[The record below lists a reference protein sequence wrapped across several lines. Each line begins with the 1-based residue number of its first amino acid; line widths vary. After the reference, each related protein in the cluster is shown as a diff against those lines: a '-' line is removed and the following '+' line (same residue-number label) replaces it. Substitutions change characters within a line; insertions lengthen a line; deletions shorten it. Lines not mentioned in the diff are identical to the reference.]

1 MACVKK
7 KEHSAD
13 NVEKYVKFFRQSSPY
28 IHAHRGKTF
37 VIMLSGETLAHPNL
51 GNIISDIALMSS
63 LGVRLV
69 LVHGARPQIDE
80 RLRERGIK
88 TVIHQ
93 GGAGNGR
100 LHNERRVTDRQSLEC
115 VKDAAGNMRAL
126 IESRLSMGLVNSPM
140 HGARIRV
147 VSGNFVT
154 AKPLGV
160 LDGID
165 FKHTGEV
172 RKIDSQAI
180 DHLLDSG
187 YVVLLSCL
195 GLSPTGEIFNI
206 EAEEVATRT
215 AISLQ
220 AEKLILYAEQQGIF
234 DHQGNL
240 INRISPHE
248 AIKELE
254 SQTGESRRLL
264 SSAVTACSDGVERA
278 QIISYQ
284 DDGSLLME
292 LFTRDG
298 AGTLISR
305 DHYEEVRGAT
315 IEDVG
320 GILELIRPFEEKGIL
335 RRRSRKELEREIKL
349 FSVVLLD
356 GMIIGCAALH
366 PYHENGTS
374 AAELACVVVHPEYRD
389 AQRGDR
395 LLAHIEALAEEQGMN
410 EIYVMT
416 TQTTHWFI
424 EREFAEVACDDLPA
438 ELKAK
443 YNPKRQSKVLMKTIG

>member
-1 MACVKK
+1 MNKNDN
-7 KEHSAD
+7 SAD
-13 NVEKYVKFFRQSSPY
+13 SSEKYVKFFRQSSPY

-51 GNIISDIALMSS
+51 SNIISDIALMSS

-88 TVIHQ
+88 TALHKSAHK
-93 GGAGNGR
+93 GA
-100 LHNERRVTDRQSLEC
+100 LHNERRITDRQSLEC
-115 VKDAAGNMRAL
+115 VKDAVGNMRAL
-126 IESRLSMGLVNSPM
+126 IESRLSVGLVNSPM

-165 FKHTGEV
+165 FQHTGEV
-172 RKIDSQAI
+172 RKVDSQAI

-206 EAEEVATRT
+206 EVEEVATRT
-215 AISLQ
+215 AISLG
-220 AEKLILYAEQQGIF
+220 AEKLILYGAQQGVF

-248 AIKELE
+248 GSKELE
-254 SQTGESRRLL
+254 SQVGESRRLL
-264 SSAVTACSDGVERA
+264 SSAVKACSEGIERA

-335 RRRSRKELEREIKL
+335 RRRSRKELEREIRL

-366 PYHENGTS
+366 PYCENGVS
-374 AAELACVVVHPEYRD
+374 RAELACVVVHPEYRQ

-395 LLAHIEALAEEQGMN
+395 LLAHIEELAKEKGMN
-410 EIYVMT
+410 EVYVMT
-416 TQTTHWFI
+416 TQTAHWFI
-424 EREFAEVACDDLPA
+424 EREFAEVAYDDLPE
-438 ELKAK
+438 ELRAK
-443 YNPKRQSKVLMKTIG
+443 YNPKRQSKVLMKKIS

>member
-1 MACVKK
+1 MKK
-7 KEHSAD
+7 NDNSAD
-13 NVEKYVKFFRQSSPY
+13 YVKFFRQSSPY

-37 VIMLSGETLAHPNL
+37 VIMLGGETLAHPNL
-51 GNIISDIALMSS
+51 SNIISDIALMSS

-88 TVIHQ
+88 TT
-93 GGAGNGR
+93 
-100 LHNERRVTDRQSLEC
+100 LHNERRITDKKSLEC
-115 VKDAAGNMRAL
+115 VKDAVGNMRTL
-126 IESRLSMGLVNSPM
+126 IESRLSVGLVNSPM

-154 AKPLGV
+154 ARPLGV

-165 FKHTGEV
+165 FQYTGEV
-172 RKIDSQAI
+172 RKVDSQAI

-195 GLSPTGEIFNI
+195 GLSPTGGIFNI

-215 AISLQ
+215 AISLG
-220 AEKLILYAEQQGIF
+220 AEKLILYGEQQGVF
-234 DHQGNL
+234 DQQGDL
-240 INRISPHE
+240 INRISPHDGSL
-248 AIKELE
+248 ELVLQ
-254 SQTGESRRLL
+254 SGESKRLL
-264 SSAVTACSDGVERA
+264 SSAVMACSEGVERA

-284 DDGSLLME
+284 DDGALLME

-335 RRRSRKELEREIKL
+335 RRRSRKELEREIRL

-366 PYHENGTS
+366 PYCENGVS
-374 AAELACVVVHPEYRD
+374 RAELACVVVHPEYRQ

-395 LLAHIEALAEEQGMN
+395 LLAHIEALAKKKGMN

-416 TQTTHWFI
+416 TQTAHWFI
-424 EREFAEVACDDLPA
+424 ERAFTEVSCEDLPQ

-443 YNPKRQSKVLMKTIG
+443 YNARRQSKAFVKKIPLS

>member
-7 KEHSAD
+7 KDNSAD
-13 NVEKYVKFFRQSSPY
+13 SVEKYVKFFRQSSPY

-80 RLRERGIK
+80 RLRDRGIN

-93 GGAGNGR
+93 GAAGDDR
-100 LHNERRVTDRQSLEC
+100 PHNERRVTDRQSLEC
-115 VKDAAGNMRAL
+115 VKDAVGNMRTL
-126 IESRLSMGLVNSPM
+126 IESRLSVGLVNSPM

-154 AKPLGV
+154 ARPLGV
-160 LDGID
+160 LNGID
-165 FKHTGEV
+165 FQHTGEV

-215 AISLQ
+215 AISLE
-220 AEKLILYAEQQGIF
+220 AEKLILYGEQQGIF
-234 DHQGNL
+234 DHQGHL

-248 AIKELE
+248 AGKELQ
-254 SQTGESRRLL
+254 SQTGESARLL
-264 SSAVTACSDGVERA
+264 SSAVTACADGVERA
-278 QIISYQ
+278 QIISYR

-305 DHYEEVRGAT
+305 DHYEEVRRAT

-349 FSVVLLD
+349 FSLVLLD
-356 GMIIGCAALH
+356 GMIIGCASLH
-366 PYHENGTS
+366 PYHENGIA
-374 AAELACVVVHPEYRD
+374 AAELACVVVHPEYRK

-395 LLAHIEALAEEQGMN
+395 LLAHIEALAEEQGIS

-424 EREFAEVACDDLPA
+424 EREFTEVACADLPA

>member
-1 MACVKK
+1 MKK
-7 KEHSAD
+7 KDNSAD
-13 NVEKYVKFFRQSSPY
+13 SAEKYVKFFRQSSPY

-51 GNIISDIALMSS
+51 SNIISDIALMSS

-88 TVIHQ
+88 TAIHKGAVDN
-93 GGAGNGR
+93 GGQ
-100 LHNERRVTDRQSLEC
+100 HNERRITDRQSLES
-115 VKDAAGNMRAL
+115 VKDAVGNMRAL
-126 IESRLSMGLVNSPM
+126 IESRLSVGLVNSPM

-154 AKPLGV
+154 ARPLGV

-165 FKHTGEV
+165 FQHTGEV

-180 DHLLDSG
+180 GHLLDSG

-206 EAEEVATRT
+206 EVEEVATRT
-215 AISLQ
+215 AISLG
-220 AEKLILYAEQQGIF
+220 AEKLILYGEQQGVF
-234 DHQGNL
+234 DQLGNL

-248 AIKELE
+248 AGKELE
-254 SQTGESRRLL
+254 TQVGESRRLL
-264 SSAVTACSDGVERA
+264 SSAVIACTEGVERA

-335 RRRSRKELEREIKL
+335 RRRSRKELEREIRL

-366 PYHENGTS
+366 PYYEHGICR
-374 AAELACVVVHPEYRD
+374 AELACVVVHPEYRQ

-395 LLAHIEALAEEQGMN
+395 LLAHIEALAKDKGMN

-416 TQTTHWFI
+416 TQTAHWFI
-424 EREFAEVACDDLPA
+424 EREFIEVAYDELPE
-438 ELKAK
+438 ELKIK
-443 YNPKRQSKVLMKTIG
+443 YNPKRQSKVLMKRIS